1 MNEIRQLSFRRNRKV
16 VGRGLAL
23 LGIVLAGIV
32 IAHPRGLTASARAAA
47 AAKTTNDGVF
57 TADQAKHGNTVYS
70 QSCAN
75 CHMDDLSGS
84 GQAPPLAGDVFIA
97 NWEGRSV
104 GDLFDITSTTMPLNQ
119 PGSLSAQENVDLVSY
134 MLQAN
139 GFPAGSAELKSD
151 PDAMKNIVIAKKNK

>member
-1 MNEIRQLSFRRNRKV
+1 MNGTRQLSFWRNGKV
-16 VGRGLAL
+16 VVRGLAS

-57 TADQAKHGNTVYS
+57 TADQAKHGNTVYG

-84 GQAPPLAGDVFIA
+84 GQAPPLAGDVFMA

-104 GDLFDITSTTMPLNQ
+104 GDLFSITQTTMPLNQ
-119 PGSLSAQENVDLVSY
+119 PGSLSAQEYADLVSY

-139 GFPAGSAELKSD
+139 GSPTGSTELKSD
-151 PDAMKNIVIAKKNK
+151 PDALKDIIIAKKSK